1 MTREDQLALSRRDFV
16 RLGATAATTS
26 GLRWAS
32 SMAAAE
38 DEPGVRHE
46 GFVIPPQPKVQEAT
60 LSQLRGRYWLLF
72 GENHKMVGKFSDDH
86 GRTWGK
92 TAALQTVDGEG
103 ISTAR
108 NNAHHSLLRLKSG
121 KLGLVYGGPV
131 KRPGRDGTVEFR
143 WSEDEGKTWSTPV
156 VIEPLFALCRTA
168 SCRVLSSGRIVA
180 PTLKWISW
188 IGSGK
193 SESEENQFVYS
204 WVNYSDDEGQSWQKS
219 LSELYISVNK
229 GHDGFYSFDEP
240 GLEEMADGR
249 LMMIARTQLGRPYQS
264 FSEDG
269 GVHWSSPEP
278 VELASGISPQLL
290 IRIPGTD
297 DLLLVWNQ
305 ISTTELMRGQM
316 RHRLSTVVSKDNGKT
331 WTHFRNLESL
341 DDRTRIEPPPPEPKQ
356 YLMKNYAYTQPE
368 DHEKYPHAPGCLRVC
383 YPTATFWEDEVA
395 ISYDYGYGGPGP
407 LQTGHATKIKVVS
420 LDWIYERV

>member
-1 MTREDQLALSRRDFV
+1 MSREEQLVVSRRDFV
-16 RLGATAATTS
+16 KLGAAAAATS
-26 GLRWAS
+26 GLRLPS

-38 DEPGVRHE
+38 GEPGVRFA

-60 LSQLRGRYWLLF
+60 LSQLNGRYWLLF

-92 TAALQTVDGEG
+92 TIPLRTGDGQG
-103 ISTAR
+103 ISLAR

-121 KLGLVYGGPV
+121 KLGLVYGGPL

-188 IGSGK
+188 VGSGK

-204 WVNYSDDEGQSWQKS
+204 WVNYSDDEGQTWKKS
-219 LSELYISVNK
+219 LSELYVSVNK

-240 GLEEMADGR
+240 GLEELADGR

-269 GVHWSSPEP
+269 GVSWSSPEP
-278 VELASGISPQLL
+278 VELASGIAPQLL
-290 IRIPGTD
+290 IGIPGTD
-297 DLLLVWNQ
+297 HLLLVWNQ
-305 ISTTELMRGQM
+305 ISTTEMMSGQM
-316 RHRLSTVVSKDNGKT
+316 RHRLSTAVSKDNGKT

-341 DDRTRIEPPPPEPKQ
+341 DDRTRIQPPPPEPRQ
-356 YLMKNYAYTQPE
+356 YLMKNYAYTQPQ
-368 DHEKYPHAPGCLRVC
+368 DRKQYPHAPGCLRVC
-383 YPTATFWEDEVA
+383 YPTATFWNDEVA
-395 ISYDYGYGGPGP
+395 ITYDYGYGGPGP
-407 LQTGHATKIKVVS
+407 LQKGHATKIKVVS